1 MNNPTFNEVKFQEMI
16 LNAALLGAEDPGFD
30 VVKLSYALY
39 YADLAAAL
47 ETGQSISGA
56 EYRKYPEGPTAVE
69 HPGQLKAMVE
79 NGTMKIL
86 ETRWLGR
93 KIMKPMA
100 QVRPS
105 WQHNALF
112 TGLERELANQAARA
126 VVALTAE
133 QLKAQ
138 VETDENWQAVP
149 EMAILPY
156 TEP

>member
-1 MNNPTFNEVKFQEMI
+1 MHNPTFNAVKFQEMI
-16 LNAALLGAEDPGFD
+16 LNAAILGAADPGFD

-69 HPGQLKAMVE
+69 QPTQLQALVE
-79 NGTMKIL
+79 KEALKIR

-93 KIMKPMA
+93 KIQKPMA
-100 QVRPS
+100 QIRPS
-105 WQHNALF
+105 WQHSELF
-112 TGLERELANQAARA
+112 TGMERELANQAAQA
-126 VVALTAE
+126 VAALTVD

-138 VETDENWQAVP
+138 VEKDANWQAVP
-149 EMAILPY
+149 EMAVLPY
-156 TEP
+156 AEP